1 MLQGVI
7 GALRGKVLHSQFAR
21 WSTEFTS
28 ELQQSGYKI
37 VNFGGFLSSAKD
49 MGAEGMF
56 LLWLVASVTENS
68 VIEVRCHHA
77 EKGYA
82 VCLIDPGT
90 MVEVLGSHCRSAIDE
105 MTGGRR
111 TMLLA

>member
-1 MLQGVI
+1 MLQVVI
-7 GALRGKVLHSQFAR
+7 GALRGKVLHRQFAC
-21 WSTEFTS
+21 WLTEFTS
-28 ELQQSGYKI
+28 ELQQSRYKI

-49 MGAEGMF
+49 MGAERMF
-56 LLWLVASVTENS
+56 LLRLIASVTENS
-68 VIEVRCHHA
+68 ITEVRCHHA

-105 MTGGRR
+105 MTGGTR
-111 TMLLA
+111 TMPLA